1 MKIQIKTN
9 LIAAGSV
16 ILPAA
21 ALLIAW
27 ATVQS
32 SIGLTQTLVAYCLL
46 SIAMA
51 AVGVYASVVLARGAL
66 EHQAACRY
74 VDSLVRAEDELL
86 RTSTAGAQLKGVRST
101 SPWQAVYNRL
111 RQRLEN
117 HSEQL
122 SECEMIRAGL
132 ELKSRRFQDKLEGI
146 EQILS
151 CLADP
156 VVACDEYGE
165 LIVANRAAEQ
175 LLGFDVQTA
184 QTRILQEL
192 TDCTPVLELID
203 DAKRRR
209 SAGQRVGE
217 FELCDADG
225 RKRWYRVTAVSML
238 AQDTETPDMGGSRV
252 VAFFRDISVE
262 KDIQKRNAEFV
273 SAVSHEMKTP
283 LAGIRAYVEL
293 LADGDAEDEQTR
305 EEFLGVITG
314 QADRLQ
320 RLVDN
325 LLNIA
330 RIEAGVVAVSK
341 ESQSLN
347 DILEEAFHLVQPSA
361 EAKQIELA
369 SDLSPMYLSVR
380 VDRDLILQA
389 AINLLSNAVKY
400 TPSGRSVVL
409 RSRVDGLDVWF
420 EVEDT
425 GVGLSE
431 ADQQKVFEKF
441 YRVQKDK
448 EMAAGTGLGLPL
460 AKHIVEDVHGGRLTV
475 RSLAGQ
481 GSTFRI
487 QLPAAAKVSTAV
499 GAGV

>member
-1 MKIQIKTN
+1 
-9 LIAAGSV
+9 LFLCS
-16 ILPAA
+16 
-21 ALLIAW
+21 
-27 ATVQS
+27 
-32 SIGLTQTLVAYCLL
+32 LL
-46 SIAMA
+46 SIVLA
-51 AVGVYASVVLARGAL
+51 AVGVYTSVVLARAAV
-66 EHQAACRY
+66 EHQAACRC
-74 VDSLVRAEDELL
+74 LELLARTEDEVL
-86 RTSTAGAQLKGVRST
+86 RNSTTLAQLNGVPAA
-101 SPWQAVYNRL
+101 SPWHAVYAQL
-111 RQRLEN
+111 RQRLKD
-117 HSEQL
+117 HSERL
-122 SECEMIRAGL
+122 SEGEMMRAGL

-151 CLADP
+151 GLADP

-175 LLGFDVQTA
+175 LLGFNMPTA
-184 QTRILQEL
+184 QTRILREL

-217 FELCDADG
+217 FELGDADG

-238 AQDTETPDMGGSRV
+238 AQDAETPDMGGSRV

-347 DILEEAFHLVQPSA
+347 DILDEAFHLVQPSA

-400 TPSGRSVVL
+400 TPSGKTVVL

-431 ADQQKVFEKF
+431 EDQHKVFEKF
-441 YRVQKDK
+441 YRVQKNK

-475 RSLAGQ
+475 RSVAGQ

-499 GAGV
+499 GAGA